1 MPSSSACSCAVYS
14 SSCVSWTAWVGQSG
28 ALWGAECTRSRL
40 VEERWL
46 GWAGQR
52 RAGRAG
58 QDKAGRSRRKQM
70 KSWGMGL
77 ATDRQASGRHN
88 YGCSECY
95 TQGLGSTETGHSSS
109 SGRLSSTSQASHLHT
124 VTNGNITLTIPS
136 PMPPK
141 LLNPPPNTQST
152 DKLLMSKVHEIKRP
166 AVLVFCLVFILCI
179 QRLGYQT
186 CGVLRSPGYP
196 VLNKKYSA
204 TTVTNMVRLE
214 PLRET
219 VASTEIYQW
228 SVWYTETPPTQF

>member
-1 MPSSSACSCAVYS
+1 MAGLG
-14 SSCVSWTAWVGQSG
+14 WTAQG
-28 ALWGAECTRSRL
+28 
-40 VEERWL
+40 
-46 GWAGQR
+46 
-52 RAGRAG
+52 RAGRAR
-58 QDKAGRSRRKQM
+58 QGRAEQAKVDEIVRY
-70 KSWGMGL
+70 GL
-77 ATDRQASGRHN
+77 ATDRQVSGRHN

-124 VTNGNITLTIPS
+124 VTNGNITLTTPS
-136 PMPPK
+136 PVPPK
-141 LLNPPPNTQST
+141 LLNPSPNTQST

-196 VLNKKYSA
+196 MLNKKYSA

-214 PLRET
+214 PLSET
-219 VASTEIYQW
+219 VASTEIYQ
-228 SVWYTETPPTQF
+228 